1 MAIKLVLLAAIA
13 LAGATTIGPYA
24 GKLVDDAQM
33 PFDMPVFTAT
43 RVYRTTTDVP
53 PYIVDRTTT
62 MVWTQSSSAVIA
74 CPTGPGSRSRK
85 LHVDRNS
92 DECMM

>member
-13 LAGATTIGPYA
+13 LAGATTVRLSCTLSDGLPYLTQIGPYA
-24 GKLVDDAQM
+24 VKLVDDAQM

-62 MVWTQSSSAVIA
+62 MMWT
-74 CPTGPGSRSRK
+74 
-85 LHVDRNS
+85 
-92 DECMM
+92 

>member
-62 MVWTQSSSAVIA
+62 MVWT
-74 CPTGPGSRSRK
+74 
-85 LHVDRNS
+85 
-92 DECMM
+92 